1 MIPGQYEGRDNPSSL
16 DKSLTWIRRDMLYY
30 VCLPNFSTFPWLPH
44 SLQSHASPTVCS
56 NEELQFGLDNTMRPG
71 ISWGV
76 GRRRYKKRKEGMG
89 KEWNILGFEYPRFK
103 REISKNKTLW
113 ITGLWSGHSISETY
127 FGVLLNMGCW
137 NFLSKTSA
145 PLCGERFSK

>member
-16 DKSLTWIRRDMLYY
+16 DKSLTWIRRDILYY

-56 NEELQFGLDNTMRPG
+56 NEEVQFGLDNTMRAG

-76 GRRRYKKRKEGMG
+76 GRRRYEKRKEGMG
-89 KEWNILGFEYPRFK
+89 KEWNSLGFEYPRFK
-103 REISKNKTLW
+103 REISKNKTLDHRAVVW
-113 ITGLWSGHSISETY
+113 SFYLWNLFWGAVEH
-127 FGVLLNMGCW
+127 GLLNLSFK
-137 NFLSKTSA
+137 NFSSLVW
-145 PLCGERFSK
+145 GEIQ